1 MIDAVLKALGAVPN
15 ALKLFIVSMLPLIE
29 LRGAIPFG
37 VAVSMNPWEI
47 LLISV
52 FGNCLPVPFLILL
65 TRPIFAA
72 LKKTKLFSGL
82 VQKMEARVSKK
93 ADRVMKDAAL
103 GLFLF
108 VAIPLPGTGAW
119 TGAMI
124 ASLFNMRMKYALP
137 SIFFGVLTAGFI
149 MLAVSLGISALFSL

>member
-1 MIDAVLKALGAVPN
+1 MK
-15 ALKLFIVSMLPLIE
+15 KL
-29 LRGAIPFG
+29 
-37 VAVSMNPWEI
+37 
-47 LLISV
+47 
-52 FGNCLPVPFLILL
+52 
-65 TRPIFAA
+65 
-72 LKKTKLFSGL
+72 
-82 VQKMEARVSKK
+82 EARVSKK

>member
-1 MIDAVLKALGAVPN
+1 MADWIFAALGAIPN
-15 ALKLFIVSMLPLIE
+15 WLKLFIVSMLPLIE
-29 LRGAIPFG
+29 LRGAVPLGI
-37 VAVSMNPWEI
+37 ALSMKPWEV

-52 FGNCLPVPFLILL
+52 IGNCLPVPFLILL
-65 TRPIFAA
+65 TRPIFAW

-82 VQKMEARVSKK
+82 VQKVEARVSKK
-93 ADRVMKDAAL
+93 ADKVMKDAAF

-137 SIFFGVLTAGFI
+137 SILFGVITAGVI
-149 MLAVSLGISALFSL
+149 MLAGSLGISALFSL